1 MKRIIAMVICAVM
14 LATAL
19 AGCSTLEKNDKGMVI
34 DVYLTNQLYN
44 FDPAVAFTDTA
55 MIKIYNMIYEG
66 LTRLNENGKWEKALM
81 KTYRVYDT
89 EESYKIQIDL
99 NSTRWTDG
107 RSVQAADVVYA
118 WKRIL
123 SSDFKSEA
131 ASLLY
136 CIKNARAIK
145 NADGNVTIDD
155 LGIIAIKTYT
165 LEIEFEEK
173 IDLDEFFTIC
183 ASPALVPLREDIVTK
198 NDDWAKKPNTLITNG
213 PFVIRETSHESD
225 NEVSDLV
232 TFRIERSN
240 YYYLDAEKEE
250 ALDKYVIPYRM
261 ITTYGT
267 NTLEDQLNQ
276 FKEGTLL
283 YLGEIAL
290 SARSEYK
297 DQAVVTDE
305 LATHTYYFNLDN
317 PLFAKAEVRRALSLA
332 IDRNAIAE
340 ALVFAK
346 PATGYVSY
354 KVNDTTSKKSFRE
367 VADAAG
373 ELIATSANMTEAK
386 NLLKSAGVSG
396 GRFTLTVR
404 DTEIDLAVADMVKKA
419 WEELG
424 FTVTIK
430 ALNYTATKETNVDSS
445 VATYI
450 YDDAFSIAFEDR
462 DFDVIAI
469 DSCMLSSNAFY
480 PLSRFATEFSGS
492 GVDYSNSNYDLNTH
506 ITGYSSDEYNDLI
519 QRAYTAETAEERLN
533 LLHEAEA
540 KLIEDMPVIPI
551 YFMQDAYLVNSSQ
564 LSGIKSSYFAARDF
578 KKMKQK
584 NYYEWKLSHSSEE
597 ENLEDG
603 E

>member
-1 MKRIIAMVICAVM
+1 MKRIVAMIICAVM
-14 LATAL
+14 LVGTL
-19 AGCSTLEKNDKGMVI
+19 VGCSTLEKDDKGMVI

-66 LTRLNENGKWEKALM
+66 LTRLDENGKWEKALM
-81 KTYRVYDT
+81 KTYRIYDT

-107 RSVQAADVVYA
+107 RTVQAADVVYA

-136 CIKNARAIK
+136 CIKNARAVK
-145 NADGNVTIDD
+145 TAEGTTTIDD
-155 LGIIAIKTYT
+155 LGVVAIKTYT

-198 NDDWAKKPNTLITNG
+198 NDDWAKKPNTLVTNG
-213 PFVIRETSHESD
+213 PFVIRELSHADD
-225 NEVSDLV
+225 NKITDLV

-240 YYYLDAEKEE
+240 YYYTNAEKEE

-261 ITTYGT
+261 ITTYGE

-290 SARSEYK
+290 SARNEYK
-297 DQAVVTDE
+297 DQAIVTDE

-317 PLFAKAEVRRALSLA
+317 PLFEKAEVRRALSMA
-332 IDRNAIAE
+332 IDRDAIAE

-367 VADAAG
+367 VADASSK
-373 ELIATSANMTEAK
+373 LIATSANMTEAK
-386 NLLKSAGVSG
+386 NLLKSAGVTG

-404 DTEIDLAVADMVKKA
+404 DTEIDLAVAEMVKAA
-419 WEELG
+419 WQELG

-430 ALNYTATKETNVDSS
+430 ALNYTATKETNVESS

-450 YDDAFSIAFEDR
+450 YDDAFSKAFEDR
-462 DFDVIAI
+462 DFDVIAV
-469 DSCMLSSNAFY
+469 DSCMLVADAFY
-480 PLSRFATEFSGS
+480 PLSRFATAFSGS
-492 GVDYSNSNYDLNTH
+492 GVDYSDNNYDLYNH
-506 ITGYSSDEYNDLI
+506 ITGYASDEYNDLI
-519 QRAYTAETAEERLN
+519 QRAYDAETAEERLS

-551 YFMQDAYLVNSSQ
+551 YFMQDAYLVNKSQ
-564 LSGIKSSYFAARDF
+564 LSGIKESYYATRDF
-578 KKMKQK
+578 RKMKQK
-584 NYYEWKLSHSSEE
+584 NYYEWKIAHSETETSEGDE
-597 ENLEDG
+597 
-603 E
+603 